1 MYKNL
6 KILAIVPAR
15 GGSKG
20 LPNKN
25 ILPLAGHPLIAY
37 SIEAGKQSKY
47 IDRVLV
53 TTDSEAIAE
62 ASRKYGADVPFMRP
76 AHLAADLSTDVEAFM
91 HALQWLDDNENYRPD
106 IIVQLRPTSPIR
118 FAEEIDQ
125 CIERLVDTPDAT
137 AIRAVTLSPNT
148 PYKMWRLGTSET
160 DFMQPLLSVDGI
172 PEPYNEPRQNLP
184 KVYWQTGTLD
194 MFRREVL
201 MENKSMTGRK
211 LLPYVMDSALAIDI
225 DEIESFRKAEALLPK
240 LNCIKFKE

>member
-37 SIEAGKQSKY
+37 SVEAGKRSKY
-47 IDRVLV
+47 IDRVIV

-62 ASRKYGADVPFMRP
+62 AARKYGADIPFMRP
-76 AHLAADLSTDVEAFM
+76 AHLAADLSTDVETFM
-91 HALQWLDDNENYRPD
+91 HALQWLDDNEGYRPD

-118 FAEEIDQ
+118 FIEEIDKS
-125 CIERLVDTPDAT
+125 IELLIDNPEAT
-137 AIRAVTLSPNT
+137 GLRAVTLSPNT
-148 PYKMWRLGTSET
+148 PYKMWRLGNTEA
-160 DFMQPLLSVDGI
+160 DFMQPLLQVEGI

-194 MFRREVL
+194 LFRREVL

-211 LLPYVMDSALAIDI
+211 VLPLVMDSAFAIDI
-225 DEIESFRKAEALLPK
+225 DEIESFRRAESLLPK
-240 LNCIKFKE
+240 INCIKFDA